1 MRACLMVLAALTAL
15 SFGLPPAA
23 MGLDRK
29 DTTVNEERLITFD
42 SPDSSDNWMIVNDG
56 VMGGLSTSS
65 FEVTDSGTGIFSGT
79 VSLDNNGG
87 FASTRTIAAGLDPEA
102 ADGIVLRVKGE
113 GKSYRFRI
121 RTEQRSDGVAYQH
134 SFDTRAGE
142 WVEVRLPF
150 RDFVASFRGR
160 ILPDVPPLDPSR
172 VAQMGFLIADKQAGS
187 FRLEID
193 WIDRY
198 AE

>member
-1 MRACLMVLAALTAL
+1 MRAWLIVLAVSAALNP
-15 SFGLPPAA
+15 GLAPAA

-56 VMGGLSTSS
+56 VMGGLSSS
-65 FEVTDSGTGIFSGT
+65 TFDVSDSGTGVFSGT

-87 FASTRTIAAGLDPEA
+87 FASTRTIAAGLDLDT
-102 ADGIVLRVKGE
+102 ADGIVLRVKGD

-142 WVEVRLPF
+142 WMEVRLPF

-160 ILPDVPPLDPSR
+160 ILPDVAPLDPSR
-172 VAQMGFLIADKQAGS
+172 IEQIGFLIADKQAGA

-198 AE
+198 TE

>member
-1 MRACLMVLAALTAL
+1 MRAGLMVLAASTAFTL
-15 SFGLPPAA
+15 GSAPAA
-23 MGLDRK
+23 MCLDRK

-42 SPDSSDNWMIVNDG
+42 SPDSSDKWMIVNDG

-65 FEVTDSGTGIFSGT
+65 FEVTDSGTGVFSGT

-87 FASTRTIAAGLDPEA
+87 FASTRTIAAGLDSEA
-102 ADGIVLRVKGE
+102 ADGIVLRVKGD

-121 RTEQRSDGVAYQH
+121 RTEQQSDGVAYQH
-134 SFDTRAGE
+134 SFDTRSGE
-142 WVEVRLPF
+142 WMEVRLPF

-160 ILPDVPPLDPSR
+160 ILPDVPPLDPSLI
-172 VAQMGFLIADKQAGS
+172 AQMGFLIADKQAGT